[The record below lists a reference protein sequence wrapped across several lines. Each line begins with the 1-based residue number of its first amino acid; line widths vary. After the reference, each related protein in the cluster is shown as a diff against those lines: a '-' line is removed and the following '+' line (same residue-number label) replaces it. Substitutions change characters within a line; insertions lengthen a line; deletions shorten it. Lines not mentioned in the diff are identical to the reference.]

1 MTEPNDHVRRP
12 DPRRVGAAEYQLR
25 LLVESMVA
33 AGRDEEEIVSV
44 VRAADDRPRVLIA
57 EDEALAR
64 MDIAAILQASGFGVC
79 AEAADGREAVALALE
94 HEPDAILM
102 DANMPRLDGIA
113 AAEAIL
119 AARRVPIVMLTGY
132 DYGELIDRA
141 LAAGISHYLVKP
153 FAEPEIVAVLQAAM
167 SSGAAGGLSSRH
179 PSKEDEA

>member
-1 MTEPNDHVRRP
+1 MIGRNDHVL
-12 DPRRVGAAEYQLR
+12 RRVGAAEYQLR

-33 AGRDEEEIVSV
+33 AGRDEEDIASA
-44 VRAADDRPRVLIA
+44 VRAADDRPRVLVA
-57 EDEALAR
+57 EDETLVR
-64 MDIAAILQASGFGVC
+64 MDIGTVLQAAGFDVC
-79 AEAADGREAVALALE
+79 AEAADGREAIALALE

-102 DANMPRLDGIA
+102 DANMPRLDGVA

-153 FAEPEIVAVLQAAM
+153 FAERDVVAALEAAM
-167 SSGAAGGLSSRH
+167 SSDAAGRLNSRH